1 MDGNVFGLVLLL
13 LLLGGNGVDS
23 FVRHRQRNTDR
34 EADKARWAALAE
46 ELREMKNSLDRE
58 YLLREPHMKE
68 HATLDDKLRS
78 PIAWTSM
85 TSSSPRSLHGAGVN
99 EHAARHSRIR
109 GCPA

>member
-46 ELREMKNSLDRE
+46 ELREMKNSLNGE
-58 YLLREPHMKE
+58 YLLREQHMQE
-68 HATLDDKLRS
+68 HATLDDKLRALTDRVAEHDKQFS
-78 PIAWTSM
+78 ALTS
-85 TSSSPRSLHGAGVN
+85 RS
-99 EHAARHSRIR
+99 RRQ
-109 GCPA
+109 

>member
-46 ELREMKNSLDRE
+46 ELREMKN
-58 YLLREPHMKE
+58 MKE
-68 HATLDDKLRS
+68 HATLDDKLRALTHRVDEHDKQFS
-78 PIAWTSM
+78 ALTS
-85 TSSSPRSLHGAGVN
+85 RSK
-99 EHAARHSRIR
+99 RQ
-109 GCPA
+109 

>member
-46 ELREMKNSLDRE
+46 ELREMKNSLNRE
-58 YLLREPHMKE
+58 YLLHEPHM
-68 HATLDDKLRS
+68 R
-78 PIAWTSM
+78 
-85 TSSSPRSLHGAGVN
+85 
-99 EHAARHSRIR
+99 EHAALDDRLRALTRRVDEHDRRFSAAVALRSRR
-109 GCPA
+109 P